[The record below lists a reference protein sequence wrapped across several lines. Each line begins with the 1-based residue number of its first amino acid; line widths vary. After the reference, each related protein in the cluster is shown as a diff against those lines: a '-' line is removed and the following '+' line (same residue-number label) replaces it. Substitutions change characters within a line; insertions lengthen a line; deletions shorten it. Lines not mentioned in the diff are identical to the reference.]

1 MAEIHSSRALGDAD
15 LLEKRDRDM
24 VASLR
29 NLELTVVSRDQ
40 HVHMAPSGRDE
51 EIA

>member
-1 MAEIHSSRALGDAD
+1 MAEIHSSRALGEAD
-15 LLEKRDRDM
+15 LLEKEDSD
-24 VASLR
+24 VVTSLR

-40 HVHMAPSGRDE
+40 HVRMAHSGRDE